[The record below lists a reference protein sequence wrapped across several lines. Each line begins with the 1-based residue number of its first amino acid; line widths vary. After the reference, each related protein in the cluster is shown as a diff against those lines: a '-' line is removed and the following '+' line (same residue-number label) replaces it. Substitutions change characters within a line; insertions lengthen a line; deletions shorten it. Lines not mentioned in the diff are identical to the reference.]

1 MSLFSAVKD
10 IVDKLGGSP
19 TVRLASPDPHAVE
32 VSVDHLSVHTAG
44 SLIILVTS
52 PAGAQVLSEVARSGE
67 PAQLRGPQT
76 TVHLLATAKEQR
88 PVHDPKK
95 GWAIPLSPEERE
107 MLSQLTAEPG
117 DYEVSEA
124 LAVSIETTPAESC

>member
-1 MSLFSAVKD
+1 MGLFSAVKD
-10 IVDKLGGSP
+10 VIDRLGGSS

-32 VSVDHLSVHTAG
+32 VSLDHLSVHTASG
-44 SLIILVTS
+44 LIILVTS
-52 PAGAQVLSEVARSGE
+52 PAGAQVLSEAARSGE

-76 TVHLLATAKEQR
+76 TVHLLAAAKEQR

-95 GWAIPLSPEERE
+95 GWAIPLSPAERE
-107 MLSQLTAEPG
+107 ILSQLTAEPG

-124 LAVSIETTPAESC
+124 LAVSIENTPKES

>member
-32 VSVDHLSVHTAG
+32 VSLDHLSVHTADG
-44 SLIILVTS
+44 LIILVTS
-52 PAGAQVLSEVARSGE
+52 PDGAQVLSEVARSGE
-67 PAQLRGPQT
+67 PARLSGSKT
-76 TVHLLATAKEQR
+76 TVHLSPTTRAQR

-95 GWAIPLSPEERE
+95 GWAIPLSTADRDT
-107 MLSQLTAEPG
+107 LAQLHAEPG
-117 DYEVSEA
+117 DYEISES
-124 LAVSIETTPAESC
+124 LAVSVEPTVA

>member
-1 MSLFSAVKD
+1 MGLFSAVKD
-10 IVDKLGGSP
+10 VIDRLGGSS
-19 TVRLASPDPHAVE
+19 TVRLASPDPHAVG
-32 VSVDHLSVHTAG
+32 VSLDHLSVHTASG
-44 SLIILVTS
+44 LIILVTS

-95 GWAIPLSPEERE
+95 GWAIPLSPAERE
-107 MLSQLTAEPG
+107 ILSQLTAEPG

-124 LAVSIETTPAESC
+124 LAVSIENIPKES

>member
-1 MSLFSAVKD
+1 MGLFSAVKD
-10 IVDKLGGSP
+10 VIDRLGGSS

-32 VSVDHLSVHTAG
+32 VSLEHLSVHTASG
-44 SLIILVTS
+44 LIILVTS

-76 TVHLLATAKEQR
+76 TVHLSPTTKEQR

-95 GWAIPLSPEERE
+95 GWAIPLSHAERE
-107 MLSQLTAEPG
+107 TLSQLNAEPG
-117 DYEVSEA
+117 DYEVSEG
-124 LAVSIETTPAESC
+124 LAVSIENTPNES

>member
-44 SLIILVTS
+44 GLIILVTS
-52 PAGAQVLSEVARSGE
+52 PDGAQVLSEVARSGD
-67 PAQLRGPQT
+67 PAQLRGPQA
-76 TVHLLATAKEQR
+76 TVHLSPTTKAQR
-88 PVHDPKK
+88 PVHDPKR
-95 GWAIPLSPEERE
+95 GWAIPLSPAERDSLAQ
-107 MLSQLTAEPG
+107 LSSAPG
-117 DYEVSEA
+117 DHEISES
-124 LAVSIETTPAESC
+124 LAVSIETTSS

>member
-32 VSVDHLSVHTAG
+32 VSIDHLSVHTAG

-52 PAGAQVLSEVARSGE
+52 PAGAQILSEVARSGE
-67 PAQLRGPQT
+67 PARLNGSKT
-76 TVHLLATAKEQR
+76 TVHLSPTTKAQR
-88 PVHDPKK
+88 PVHDPKR
-95 GWAIPLSPEERE
+95 GWAIPLSPAERDT
-107 MLSQLTAEPG
+107 LAQISATPG
-117 DYEVSEA
+117 DYEVSES
-124 LAVSIETTPAESC
+124 LAVSIETTPEER